1 MPKTCTTC
9 GTPLE
14 NGYWCPKCDARAL
27 DTILAS
33 ICNTAECQ
41 KKNAIP
47 RKRMAGDPHHH
58 PRPHH
63 HREVIPAGAKH
74 RE

>member
-14 NGYWCPKCDARAL
+14 NGYWCPQCDARAL

-41 KKNAIP
+41 KKTP
-47 RKRMAGDPHHH
+47 CPGKG
-58 PRPHH
+58 RPEI
-63 HREVIPAGAKH
+63 RITIRARTIIVK
-74 RE
+74 